1 MSTRSEN
8 VIKQLREMLI
18 EGSIRPETHLHEAAL
33 AEKMGVSRTP
43 VRDALRVLAN
53 ENLLNYSPNRGYT
66 VKTFGLQDI
75 LDAYDVR
82 GVLEAMACRVCAER
96 GLSAAAESTLRDIID
111 RSTALMQSAQGD
123 QWDSAHQQA
132 WRKLNSD
139 FHFAIANE
147 TGNQHL
153 VRIANQMRRQPGS
166 VDPRLEPQNSVF
178 QSIYTFER
186 ARQSHAEHGEIVD
199 AIVQRQGARAESL
212 MREHVFRNRELVRHS
227 RKLQESTALPDRRSH
242 PKADQEKDITARRV
256 FSLERKAGAP

>member
-1 MSTRSEN
+1 MSTRTEN

-18 EGSIRPETHLHEAAL
+18 EGAIRPETHLHEAAL

-96 GLSAAAESTLRDIID
+96 GLSATAESTLRGIIE
-111 RSTALMQSAQGD
+111 RSTALMESAE
-123 QWDSAHQQA
+123 WDTERQQT
-132 WRKLNSD
+132 WRQLNSD

-153 VRIANQMRRQPGS
+153 VRIADQMRRQPGS

-212 MREHVFRNRELVRHS
+212 MREHVFRNRELVRRS
-227 RKLQESTALPDRRSH
+227 RALQSDVVTPLSDA
-242 PKADQEKDITARRV
+242 
-256 FSLERKAGAP
+256 RKAG

>member
-1 MSTRSEN
+1 MSTRTEN

-18 EGSIRPETHLHEAAL
+18 EGAIRPETHLHEAAL

-82 GVLEAMACRVCAER
+82 GVLEAMACRVCSER
-96 GLSAAAESTLRDIID
+96 GLSAATASALQHIIEQ
-111 RSTALMQSAQGD
+111 STALMQSVE
-123 QWDSAHQQA
+123 WDTTRQQA

-139 FHFAIANE
+139 FHFAITNE

-153 VRIANQMRRQPGS
+153 VRIADQMRRQPGS

-186 ARQSHAEHGEIVD
+186 ARQSHAEHCEVLD
-199 AIVQRQGARAESL
+199 AIVQRQGTRAESL
-212 MREHVFRNRELVRHS
+212 MREHVFRNRELVRRS
-227 RKLQESTALPDRRSH
+227 RTLQLGTASPRERSH
-242 PKADQEKDITARRV
+242 V
-256 FSLERKAGAP
+256 

>member
-1 MSTRSEN
+1 MSTRTEN

-18 EGSIRPETHLHEAAL
+18 EGAIRPETHLHEAAL

-96 GLSAAAESTLRDIID
+96 GLSAATASALQDIIEQ
-111 RSTALMQSAQGD
+111 STALMQSAE
-123 QWDSAHQQA
+123 WDTTRQQA

-153 VRIANQMRRQPGS
+153 VRIADQMRRQPGS

-186 ARQSHAEHGEIVD
+186 ARQSHAEHCEIVD

-212 MREHVFRNRELVRHS
+212 MREHVFRNRELVRRS
-227 RKLQESTALPDRRSH
+227 RALQSDVVTPLSS
-242 PKADQEKDITARRV
+242 ARKT
-256 FSLERKAGAP
+256 E